1 MALSAQCLVPYT
13 RFGVGLTCALRRPQV
28 QLQSTV
34 MSSLP
39 GLGTGASAGT
49 GHTLYKPA
57 SMQPSAGT
65 LGLSGL
71 EALQLNDAGGL
82 VAAAG
87 LTGLQHV
94 QTGHGGAAG
103 LDTGLGVGGLG
114 LGGALPYRSLGGLAG
129 LQSTMQTGVFDA
141 LGTGG
146 WGTRAGLCVCT
157 FLLPHLS
164 GTCCP
169 NLHVFGAARGMLR
182 VAGWRCVRCA
192 DL

>member
-1 MALSAQCLVPYT
+1 
-13 RFGVGLTCALRRPQV
+13 
-28 QLQSTV
+28 

-39 GLGTGASAGT
+39 GLGGGAPGGT

-57 SMQPSAGT
+57 SMHPAAGT

-82 VAAAG
+82 VA
-87 LTGLQHV
+87 
-94 QTGHGGAAG
+94 AAG

-129 LQSTMQTGVFDA
+129 LQSSMQQGVFDA

-146 WGTRAGLCVCT
+146 REGGLGSACALRCRTLLCACCWALVTLIRTCLELYVGTLCVVGWSVCAA
-157 FLLPHLS
+157 L
-164 GTCCP
+164 TCD
-169 NLHVFGAARGMLR
+169 AAY
-182 VAGWRCVRCA
+182 VRCRQQ
-192 DL
+192 